1 LKEAVM
7 NKRINKTAAFVA
19 LFALL
24 FLLAPGLSN
33 AKPGKFDIRLL
44 IKKPVIWITSF
55 WNVITPVFDARD
67 NGPKSILPGDPS
79 PTIKPLTESV
89 SPKLSKG
96 D

>member
-1 LKEAVM
+1 MHKKLS
-7 NKRINKTAAFVA
+7 KTAALVA
-19 LFALL
+19 IFAFL

-33 AKPGKFDIRLL
+33 AKPGKFDIRSLV
-44 IKKPVIWITSF
+44 KKPAIWISSF
-55 WNVITPVFDARD
+55 WNLITPIFDGRD
-67 NGPKSILPGDPS
+67 DTPKSIIPGDPT